1 MKKLLLI
8 LCLFFT
14 IYQAT
19 AQDQKELSR
28 EFSVQYN
35 RSFFLDRYYTYYH
48 PSNGISLQYSNRIK
62 EFNGLGDK
70 IHLSWGLNLGYN
82 YATTQQEV
90 FYAADVFQTTNDN
103 TWVKF
108 SDLQILTLS
117 FQMKYSLLLTHKLKI
132 HAAAEAGYAFVKYSS
147 EGMWDNTEFIMNE
160 MNRVLL
166 GSKLGLSYDITANIG
181 LNVGFQHNLFMSS
194 TNRFLFFRHP
204 LDPQRAINHSYSVS
218 AGAYFK
224 F

>member
-1 MKKLLLI
+1 
-8 LCLFFT
+8 
-14 IYQAT
+14 
-19 AQDQKELSR
+19 
-28 EFSVQYN
+28 
-35 RSFFLDRYYTYYH
+35 
-48 PSNGISLQYSNRIK
+48 
-62 EFNGLGDK
+62 
-70 IHLSWGLNLGYN
+70 LSWGLNLGYN

-117 FQMKYSLLLTHKLKI
+117 FQMKYSFLLTNKLKI
-132 HAAAEAGYAFVKYSS
+132 HAAAEAGYAFIKYSS
-147 EGMWDNTEFIMNE
+147 EGMWANTELIINE

-181 LNVGFQHNLFMSS
+181 LSVGLSVGFQYNLFISS
-194 TNRFLFFRHP
+194 TNQSLFFRHP

-218 AGAYFK
+218 TGAYFK